1 MRRSM
6 IPATR
11 VAFDHA
17 ALSDAVRA
25 GHGAEILRQLN
36 NDIGL
41 TFDASLGDVR
51 VSQYALDGAVQLAL
65 DAQPELIT
73 TPNAGIPAFLSNFLD
88 PKLIEVLVSPM
99 KAAEVAGE
107 TKKGDWTTTVATFA
121 IVESTGEVSSYGDYS
136 NNGSSEVNTNFPQV
150 QSYHYQVFSQWGEKQ
165 LAVNALAKIDF
176 AARVNI
182 ASALVLNKFQN
193 KSYLFGI
200 DGLQNYGMLNNP
212 QLSAPITPA
221 APWTPAVDGANI
233 YKDIQS
239 LFLQLQ
245 TQANG
250 LVDADTGMTMVL
262 SPTNAVNLNNT
273 NTFNVN
279 VYDQLR
285 KNYPNLRVVTV
296 PEYSTAAG
304 ELVQLI
310 VDEYEGQET
319 WTNAFTEK
327 MRAHAMIVGPSNF
340 LQKKSQGTFG
350 NVLFRPMFIAQMLG

>member
-1 MRRSM
+1 MRRSLL
-6 IPATR
+6 PANR

-17 ALSDAVRA
+17 GMSAAVQA
-25 GHGAEILRQLN
+25 GHGSAILRQLAE
-36 NDIGL
+36 DIGL
-41 TFDASLGDVR
+41 AYDASLGEIK
-51 VSQYALDGAVQLAL
+51 VSPYAMDGISRMAF

-99 KAAEVAGE
+99 KAAEIGGE

-136 NNGSSEVNTNFPQV
+136 NNGSAEANTNFPQV
-150 QSYHYQVFSQWGEKQ
+150 QSYHYQTFSQWGEKQ
-165 LAVNALAKIDF
+165 LAVNALAKIDL

-193 KSYLFGI
+193 QSYFFGI

-212 QLSAPITPA
+212 QLSAPIVPTTPWVSA
-221 APWTPAVDGANI
+221 APDVI
-233 YKDIQS
+233 YADIVR
-239 LFLQLQ
+239 LFAQLQ

-250 LVDADTGMTMVL
+250 TIDADAGMCLAL
-262 SPTNAVNLNNT
+262 SPTNAVQLNKT
-273 NTFNVN
+273 NSFNVN
-279 VYDQLR
+279 VYDQIR
-285 KNYPNLRVVTV
+285 KNYPNLRVVTA

-310 VDEYEGQET
+310 VDEVEGQET

-327 MRAHAMIVGPSNF
+327 LRAHAMIVAPSSYM
-340 LQKKSQGTFG
+340 QKKSQGTFG
-350 NVLFRPMFIAQMLG
+350 NVLFRPVFIAQMLG